1 VAYVR
6 TVKTASG
13 ARAVQ
18 IVHSSRRGS
27 RDIEH
32 IGSAHDDAALEA
44 LKAVARQRLA
54 VGQPELDFGPD
65 FAALQAGSGAGGGP
79 LAITSSR
86 MGYLWD
92 ALGHAY
98 QLLGFEEAAGGDEV
112 FRLLVLARIVEPTS
126 KLDSL
131 RVVEEAGFDPPAYAT
146 LKRRLPTF
154 AKESWRQK
162 LAAACARTADLGPA
176 SLVLYDVSTLYFET
190 DAGDGFR
197 EPGFSKERRLEPQI
211 TIGLLTDASGFPLM
225 VNAFEGNRG
234 ETTTMLPTIRAFM
247 DAHQLADVTV
257 VADAGMIS
265 AANQQAIEAAGLSFI
280 LGARIPD
287 VPYVVQAWR
296 HEHPDE
302 QIPDGHIFTQ
312 PWPAG
317 PKDQRRDQIIYYQYR
332 ADRARRTLHGIDEQV
347 AKAEQAV
354 AGKTAVKRNRFIQLT
369 GATKSVNRTLEAK
382 ARALAGLKGYVTN
395 LPDVTAEFVIDAYH
409 RLFHIEK
416 SFRMS
421 KHDLRARPI
430 YHHKR
435 ESIDA
440 HLTVVFAALAVSR
453 WIEQT
458 TGWSIKKF
466 VRTTRRY
473 RTINIQAGEHTLT
486 AVDPLP
492 DDLRDALTRIHDRG
506 AH

>member
-1 VAYVR
+1 MAYVR

-131 RVVEEAGFDPPAYAT
+131 RVVEEAGIDPPAYAT
-146 LKRRLPTF
+146 LKRRLPAF

-234 ETTTMLPTIRAFM
+234 ETTTRGCQM
-247 DAHQLADVTV
+247 VC
-257 VADAGMIS
+257 
-265 AANQQAIEAAGLSFI
+265 
-280 LGARIPD
+280 
-287 VPYVVQAWR
+287 VQ
-296 HEHPDE
+296 
-302 QIPDGHIFTQ
+302 
-312 PWPAG
+312 
-317 PKDQRRDQIIYYQYR
+317 
-332 ADRARRTLHGIDEQV
+332 
-347 AKAEQAV
+347 
-354 AGKTAVKRNRFIQLT
+354 
-369 GATKSVNRTLEAK
+369 
-382 ARALAGLKGYVTN
+382 
-395 LPDVTAEFVIDAYH
+395 
-409 RLFHIEK
+409 
-416 SFRMS
+416 
-421 KHDLRARPI
+421 
-430 YHHKR
+430 
-435 ESIDA
+435 
-440 HLTVVFAALAVSR
+440 
-453 WIEQT
+453 
-458 TGWSIKKF
+458 
-466 VRTTRRY
+466 
-473 RTINIQAGEHTLT
+473 
-486 AVDPLP
+486 DP
-492 DDLRDALTRIHDRG
+492 R
-506 AH
+506 